1 MSEGG
6 IAMTIGSGYDRYQN
20 YYLNPV
26 SDIYGA
32 RALSDPTDPNPK
44 DPRTTTDDEE
54 KKAGRRSSPED
65 CETCKNR
72 KYQDGSNESNVS
84 FKAPSHISP
93 QSSGAAVRSHEN
105 EHVSNAY
112 KSAAQGDG
120 QVLSA
125 TVTIHTAVCPECGRS
140 YISGGKTNTMIK
152 YTNES
157 NPYQQALKST
167 DAIKLR
173 GANID
178 LVA

>member
-6 IAMTIGSGYDRYQN
+6 IAMTIGSIYGPYQN
-20 YYLNPV
+20 YYVNPV
-26 SDIYGA
+26 SNIA
-32 RALSDPTDPNPK
+32 RVAALTDPTDTSSKAPT
-44 DPRTTTDDEE
+44 DPDEV

-72 KYQDGSNESNVS
+72 KYQDGSDESNVS
-84 FKAPSHISP
+84 FKAASHISP

-112 KSAAQGDG
+112 KNAAQGNG
-120 QVLSA
+120 EVLSA
-125 TVTIHTAVCPECGRS
+125 TVSIKTDICPECGRS

-157 NPYQQALKST
+157 NPYQQELKAT
-167 DAIKLR
+167 DAIRLR